1 LARSNPWTMGTLPYE
16 PSKQEASV
24 RSRRVDEK
32 DVQAVEKKRE
42 ADKDAIIQELRSL
55 GVPIRATGKVLLE
68 RRVSRDIA
76 FEVLRREKGIGMPG
90 KAHWRPAVR
99 AIYTQ
104 HFKRAMEEFGLWM
117 ADPDNE
123 EWQKNRNLPIEAESV
138 IEQVQEF
145 QDRIVPGGA

>member
-1 LARSNPWTMGTLPYE
+1 MGTLPYE